1 MQRLQQAAE
10 ISVARGCGFAALAI
24 FTFMVG
30 FAGDIRLSLAVGGC
44 MALLAT
50 FVLVIKALNT
60 ERTSYKRTEVWIMLE
75 PEDRPLP
82 EVAQKVIGQA
92 LREVYLRFAIH
103 AAKLALGLLAASF
116 LIRLVDLAA

>member
-30 FAGDIRLSLAVGGC
+30 FAGNIRVSLAVGGC
-44 MALLAT
+44 MALLAA
-50 FVLVIKALNT
+50 FVLMIKALKA
-60 ERTSYKRTEVWIMLE
+60 EHTSYKRTEVWIMLD

-82 EVAQKVIGQA
+82 EVAQKLIGTT
-92 LREVYLRFAIH
+92 LREVYLRFSLR
-103 AAKLALGLLAASF
+103 AAQLSLGLLAAS
-116 LIRLVDLAA
+116 LLVRLLQSAT

>member
-24 FTFMVG
+24 CTFMVG

-50 FVLVIKALNT
+50 FVLIIKALKA

-75 PEDRPLP
+75 PEDRPRP
-82 EVAQKVIGQA
+82 EVAQQVIGTT
-92 LREVYLRFAIH
+92 LREVYLRFALR
-103 AAKLALGLLAASF
+103 AAKLSLGLLAASI
-116 LIRLVDLAA
+116 LARLTLLAA